1 MTQQSP
7 QASHSWGLV
16 AVRRVAKASGAQL
29 RIWLLQPLRAE
40 MGIAMGELCRPAHF
54 VSSFPFSEMQL
65 GRPRH
70 CVGSGASVWVSG
82 SVAVRGL
89 GSACASAL
97 TCAHMH
103 VAWCVCV
110 HVCTRAC
117 VRTGA
122 DEHAHLPSPGTV
134 IPRPGTPQPLHPMCP
149 PPLLLGAACAFRFI
163 SWGLCIIIS

>member
-7 QASHSWGLV
+7 QASHGWGLV

-40 MGIAMGELCRPAHF
+40 MGIAMGELCRPAHS

-82 SVAVRGL
+82 SAAVWGL
-89 GSACASAL
+89 GSACASVL
-97 TCAHMH
+97 ICAHMH
-103 VAWCVCV
+103 VAWCVCT
-110 HVCTRAC
+110 HVCAQVQMNTL
-117 VRTGA
+117 TSHLL
-122 DEHAHLPSPGTV
+122 EHSSPDLEMTV
-134 IPRPGTPQPLHPMCP
+134 PGTPQPLHPMCP
-149 PPLLLGAACAFRFI
+149 LPLLLGAACAFRFI
-163 SWGLCIIIS
+163 SGGLCIIS